1 MARSPFT
8 LAASV
13 ASALPRVSIVSVG
26 ALTEGTSGRY
36 DSAVATL
43 DDGRRVVVRV
53 PIDPEADTDLRA
65 EVRALRALT
74 AGVRGVLP
82 FDAPEILGESTVGG
96 VLALVQ
102 TFLDGYRVDGVHIPS
117 GPGVATT
124 IAAAIAAI
132 HDLPHTVVRDAGLPM
147 HTSDQVRDGVERLI
161 DRAEATGRLPFGLL
175 RRWSQALAVES
186 LWRFETTV
194 TLGGVEPAS
203 FLLADTDGV
212 PAVTGLLT
220 WGGLSAGD
228 PAVDLRWTA
237 ATPAARDEVLSAYAA
252 ASGRALDPLV
262 AARARLY
269 AELEFAK
276 WLVHGHTAGSES
288 VIADAVG
295 LLESLDENV
304 RDEPL
309 LTSEGVNVDD
319 ALALLGRVPDTAAE
333 LVDTSMQTD
342 AYDPATM
349 SAYTSPPSTT
359 KDRASHADISTAPIE
374 LSDWSPQ
381 APESGPDEAAQNA
394 LRRWTETA

>member
-1 MARSPFT
+1 MR
-8 LAASV
+8 
-13 ASALPRVSIVSVG
+13 VG
-26 ALTEGTSGRY
+26 ALTEGASGRY

-43 DDGRRVVVRV
+43 DDGRRVVLRV
-53 PIDPEADTDLRA
+53 PVDAEAEADLRA
-65 EVRALRALT
+65 EMRALRALT

-82 FDAPEILGESTVGG
+82 FAAPEILGESAADGT
-96 VLALVQ
+96 LTLVQ
-102 TFLDGYRVDGVHIPS
+102 TLLTGYRVDGVHIPA
-117 GPGVATT
+117 GPGVATA
-124 IAAAIAAI
+124 IAAATAAI

-147 HTSDQVRDGVERLI
+147 HTSAQTRDGAERLL

-175 RRWSQALAVES
+175 RRWSQALAIEP

-194 TLGGVEPAS
+194 TLGGAEPGS
-203 FLLADTDGV
+203 FVLTDADGIPT
-212 PAVTGLLT
+212 VTGLLV
-220 WGGLSAGD
+220 WSGLGVGD

-237 ATPAARDEVLSAYAA
+237 ATPAARDEVLSAYATS
-252 ASGRALDPLV
+252 SGRALDPLLV
-262 AARARLY
+262 ARARLY

-276 WLVHGHTAGSES
+276 WLVHGHTVGSES
-288 VIADAVG
+288 VVTDAVG

-309 LTSEGVNVDD
+309 LPHEGRGVDD
-319 ALALLGRVPDTAAE
+319 ALALLARMPDTAAG

-349 SAYTSPPSTT
+349 NAYTVPSPA
-359 KDRASHADISTAPIE
+359 KDRAPHADISTTPIE

-381 APESGPDEAAQNA
+381 APSTKPDEAAQNA